1 MTRARR
7 QKRKVIHHCTC
18 PSCRR
23 HPHGALAKHHGA
35 INRVLVTL
43 NEKNRRRF
51 AGLLALEHGRGGIQ
65 AMATITE
72 LSRNTIRRGC
82 EEVRRTDRLMTVRR
96 AGAGRPAI
104 EKNARRF

>member
-1 MTRARR
+1 
-7 QKRKVIHHCTC
+7 
-18 PSCRR
+18 
-23 HPHGALAKHHGA
+23 
-35 INRVLVTL
+35 VLVTL

-65 AMATITE
+65 AMAAITG

-82 EEVRRTDRLMTVRR
+82 EEVRRTDRLPTVRQ

-104 EKNARRF
+104 EKNARRS